1 MCISE
6 TAFKKLKAFKN
17 FLQSKGRGVRGIE
30 RAKPQWIVKDEI
42 ETGRRRRARCVRGQ
56 RGWPETRRARSTP
69 NAGSRD
75 GEPDANRQ
83 RAAVPGWGRAVGPE
97 TRRTRQPSDGVT
109 PDAVAGGRRHAA
121 HTLGPPPRSERGRTA
136 GEART
141 RLTSDPPPGLTRR
154 RAERR
159 AVARPGS
166 PELSN
171 ACWVVTSAHVLVLG
185 GRVDTWTPR
194 RLASLTCQA
203 REMP

>member
-1 MCISE
+1 MCPRP
-6 TAFKKLKAFKN
+6 T
-17 FLQSKGRGVRGIE
+17 RV
-30 RAKPQWIVKDEI
+30 
-42 ETGRRRRARCVRGQ
+42 ARDGAEPTVPRMPAAGM
-56 RGWPETRRARSTP
+56 
-69 NAGSRD
+69 GSRTQT
-75 GEPDANRQ
+75 GNELQFAAGAEPWAPKRGDPRC
-83 RAAVPGWGRAVGPE
+83 RC
-97 TRRTRQPSDGVT
+97 
-109 PDAVAGGRRHAA
+109 GGRCHTA

-171 ACWVVTSAHVLVLG
+171 VCWVVTSAHVLVLG
-185 GRVDTWTPR
+185 GRVDTRTPR

>member
-1 MCISE
+1 M
-6 TAFKKLKAFKN
+6 KLKWDV
-17 FLQSKGRGVRGIE
+17 GGEPGVSEANEG
-30 RAKPQWIVKDEI
+30 
-42 ETGRRRRARCVRGQ
+42 GQ
-56 RGWPETRRARSTP
+56 RRRRARSTP

-75 GEPDANRQ
+75 GEPDANWQ

-97 TRRTRQPSDGVT
+97 TRRARQPSDGVT

-141 RLTSDPPPGLTRR
+141 RLTSDPPPGLTRW

-171 ACWVVTSAHVLVLG
+171 VCWVVTSAHVLVLG
-185 GRVDTWTPR
+185 GRADTRTPR

>member
-1 MCISE
+1 MKLKRDVGGEPGVSE
-6 TAFKKLKAFKN
+6 TN
-17 FLQSKGRGVRGIE
+17 EG
-30 RAKPQWIVKDEI
+30 
-42 ETGRRRRARCVRGQ
+42 GQ
-56 RGWPETRRARSTP
+56 RRRRARSTP

-83 RAAVPGWGRAVGPE
+83 QAAVPGWGRAVGPE
-97 TRRTRQPSDGVT
+97 MRRARQPSDGVT

-141 RLTSDPPPGLTRR
+141 RLTSDPPPGPTRR

-171 ACWVVTSAHVLVLG
+171 VCWVVTSAHVLVLG
-185 GRVDTWTPR
+185 GRADTRTPR